1 MYLFLFIFCL
11 TGGILG
17 FFVSQADPPYHRI
30 TMRIE
35 SSRPVET
42 QLFYG
47 AGKGFNEN
55 ESIKQVVYQTNIP
68 VMLDFSFPGRNIR
81 ALRFDPSRSAAKIII
96 HEIILKY
103 QGEKPFTVP
112 LDSLTAVN
120 DIKSLHYDGRALPVE
135 TTEAAQ
141 DPILYLSR
149 IGPAP
154 HAFKL
159 RELLFILAGAII
171 SLVIF
176 FFVIWAYRNCMN
188 GKETVWLCIKGEA

>member
-1 MYLFLFIFCL
+1 MKTDRSLYLFLFIFCL

-17 FFVSQADPPYHRI
+17 FFVSQADPPYHQI
-30 TMRIE
+30 MMRIE
-35 SSRPVET
+35 SSRSVET
-42 QLFYG
+42 QLFYD

-68 VMLDFSFPGRNIR
+68 VMLDFSFPGRNIH
-81 ALRFDPSRSAAKIII
+81 ALRFDPNRSAAKIII

-112 LDSLTAVN
+112 LDSLTTVN
-120 DIKSLHYDGRALPVE
+120 DIKSLYYDGRALTVE

-154 HAFKL
+154 RLTPFKIITWIFSGATIALGVAFL
-159 RELLFILAGAII
+159 I
-171 SLVIF
+171 VW
-176 FFVIWAYRNCMN
+176 VYRNCMN
-188 GKETVWLCIKGEA
+188 GEETV

>member
-1 MYLFLFIFCL
+1 MKTDRSFYLFLFILCL

-42 QLFYG
+42 QLFYD

-68 VMLDFSFPGRNIR
+68 IVLDFSLPGWNIR
-81 ALRFDPSRSAAKIII
+81 ALRFDPGRSPAQIKI

-103 QGEKPFTVP
+103 QGEKPFTAP

-120 DIKSLHYDGRALPVE
+120 DIKSLHYDGRAVTVDMAE
-135 TTEAAQ
+135 EAA

-154 HAFKL
+154 RLTPFKIIVWIFSGAAIALGIAFL
-159 RELLFILAGAII
+159 I
-171 SLVIF
+171 VW
-176 FFVIWAYRNCMN
+176 VYRNCMN
-188 GKETVWLCIKGEA
+188 GEETV